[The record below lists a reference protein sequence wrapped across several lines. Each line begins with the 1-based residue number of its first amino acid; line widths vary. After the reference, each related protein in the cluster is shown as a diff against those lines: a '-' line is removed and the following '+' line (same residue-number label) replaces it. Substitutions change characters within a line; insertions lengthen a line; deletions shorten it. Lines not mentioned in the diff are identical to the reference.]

1 MGFIDTIRE
10 FGSPA
15 IIRGT
20 LSIIF
25 RTGLLRNYFDYP
37 WFLRFLPRFTNFQT
51 VQFEF
56 LAESALPGHI
66 EYVCVLLCRIYM
78 YSLRR
83 FFGSSEL
90 FANECGLRF
99 HPHEYHNAR
108 RPRDTDWADYL
119 NGIRLNMNQDPN
131 EPEASSQNSR
141 FGAR

>member
-37 WFLRFLPRFTNFQT
+37 CFLRFLPRFTNFQT

-66 EYVCVLLCRIYM
+66 EYVCVLLFRIYM

-99 HPHEYHNAR
+99 HPQEYHNAR
-108 RPRDTDWADYL
+108 SPRDTDWADHL